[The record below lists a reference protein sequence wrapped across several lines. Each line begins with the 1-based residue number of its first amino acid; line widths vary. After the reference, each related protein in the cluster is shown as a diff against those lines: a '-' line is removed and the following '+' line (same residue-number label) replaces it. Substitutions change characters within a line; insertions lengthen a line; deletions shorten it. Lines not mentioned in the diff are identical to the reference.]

1 MNPFRC
7 SPYYL
12 KILYFVY
19 LYLEFFYDLIHFHAG
34 DHNRVARIPN
44 MNRMIVGNRPLQF
57 KNRNKLS
64 QNNFS

>member
-1 MNPFRC
+1 MNPFHY
-7 SPYYL
+7 SPYL

-34 DHNRVARIPN
+34 DPIVVARIPN

-64 QNNFS
+64 RNNFS